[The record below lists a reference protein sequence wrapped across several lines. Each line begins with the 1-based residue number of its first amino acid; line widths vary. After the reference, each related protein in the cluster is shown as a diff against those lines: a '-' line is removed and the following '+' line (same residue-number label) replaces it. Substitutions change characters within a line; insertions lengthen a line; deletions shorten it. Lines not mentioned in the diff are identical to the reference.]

1 MAITTTTLIPS
12 TTAPRPLAN
21 AVNNKMKKMTNK
33 ELQRKI
39 DGSIRLL
46 QAIQKSHPD
55 DTIEIAYSG
64 GKDSDVILQL
74 AKEAGINYRAI
85 YKNTT
90 IDPPGT
96 LQHVR
101 DMGVEV
107 LQPKQSFFQLVEQKG
122 MPSRVR
128 RFCCEQLKEYKVL
141 DVSVM
146 GVRRAES
153 AKRAERYK
161 EPTQCRYYGSKKNH
175 VEQVYPILEWS
186 NDDVRDFIQD
196 RGITLAPVYYD
207 TDGTLHIERRLGCI
221 GCPLKSRKQ
230 RLADLQ
236 QYPSIVRAYA
246 RALGK
251 YHQTHDVQLFRDEYE
266 QLVRDLFFDKQEEFD
281 RAVNGGM
288 FGDTERVDCKN
299 FLENYFNIKF

>member
-1 MAITTTTLIPS
+1 
-12 TTAPRPLAN
+12 
-21 AVNNKMKKMTNK
+21 MTQ

-39 DGSIRLL
+39 DSSIRILRTI
-46 QAIQKSHPD
+46 QAAHPD
-55 DTIEIAYSG
+55 DVIEIAYSG

-96 LQHVR
+96 IAHVR
-101 DMGVEV
+101 AMGVEI
-107 LQPKQSFFQLVEQKG
+107 LQPKQSFFKLVEQKG
-122 MPSRVR
+122 MPNRIR

-153 AKRAERYK
+153 AKRAERYQ
-161 EPTQCRYYGSKKNH
+161 ECTECRYYGCKKNH
-175 VEQVYPILEWS
+175 IEAVYPILEWS
-186 NDDVRDFIQD
+186 NDDVREFIQD
-196 RGITLAPVYYD
+196 RGITLAPLYYD
-207 TDGTLHIERRLGCI
+207 KNGVLHVERRLGCV
-221 GCPLKSRKQ
+221 GCPLKSRKK
-230 RLADLQ
+230 RLEDLL

-246 RALGK
+246 RALRK
-251 YHQTHDVQLFRDEYE
+251 YRQTHDCKRFRDEYE

-281 RAVNGGM
+281 KAVNGGM
-288 FGDTERVDCKN
+288 FGDTERVDCKK

>member
-1 MAITTTTLIPS
+1 MILQ
-12 TTAPRPLAN
+12 
-21 AVNNKMKKMTNK
+21 
-33 ELQRKI
+33 ELQRRI

-46 QAIQKSHPD
+46 RSIQAAHPND
-55 DTIEIAYSG
+55 VIEIAYSG

-90 IDPPGT
+90 IDPRGT

-107 LQPKQSFFQLVEQKG
+107 LQPKQPFFKLVEQKG
-122 MPSRVR
+122 MPSRMR

-141 DVSVM
+141 DVVVM

-161 EPTQCRYYGSKKNH
+161 EPTECRYYGSKKIH
-175 VEQVYPILEWS
+175 AEAIYPILEWS

-207 TDGTLHIERRLGCI
+207 ENGDLHVERRLGCI

-230 RLADLQ
+230 RLADFQ

-246 RALGK
+246 RAFGK
-251 YHQTHDVQLFRDEYE
+251 YRQAHDCKLFRDEYE
-266 QLVRDLFFDKQEEFD
+266 QLVRDLFFDKKEDFD
-281 RAVNGGM
+281 KAVNGGM
-288 FGDTERVDCKN
+288 FGDTERVDCKK

>member
-1 MAITTTTLIPS
+1 
-12 TTAPRPLAN
+12 
-21 AVNNKMKKMTNK
+21 MTNK

-186 NDDVRDFIQD
+186 NDDVRDFIRD
-196 RGITLAPVYYD
+196 RGITLAPVYY
-207 TDGTLHIERRLGCI
+207 EWRFARREAVGLY
-221 GCPLKSRKQ
+221 
-230 RLADLQ
+230 RLSA
-236 QYPSIVRAYA
+236 
-246 RALGK
+246 
-251 YHQTHDVQLFRDEYE
+251 
-266 QLVRDLFFDKQEEFD
+266 
-281 RAVNGGM
+281 
-288 FGDTERVDCKN
+288 
-299 FLENYFNIKF
+299 